1 MGKLP
6 TQRRK
11 SMAKESNERLV
22 AVMFENEHG
31 AEEMLATLRDLE
43 ARDALKLNDVVVLTR
58 GPKSESVF
66 VAGGNTTAGAGS
78 SLQKLNIAPDA
89 EVQQTTD
96 KRGRSVVKAGG
107 IGLLVGAL
115 LGGPVGGLLVGGLI
129 GALRDKG
136 IDNKFVNQ
144 IKDGLK
150 PDSSAILLLVES
162 ADAEQVLA
170 AIRPLKGTV
179 LHTTLS
185 DEMDK
190 TLRDALRN
198 RE

>member
-1 MGKLP
+1 
-6 TQRRK
+6 
-11 SMAKESNERLV
+11 MAKESNERLV
-22 AVMFENEHG
+22 AILFEGQNG

-43 ARDALKLNDVVVLTR
+43 ARDALKLDDVVVLTR
-58 GPKSESVF
+58 GPVGENVI

-78 SLQKLNIAPDA
+78 SLQKVHVAPDA

-96 KRGRSVVKAGG
+96 KRGRRVLKTSG
-107 IGLLVGAL
+107 IGLIVGTL
-115 LGGPVGGLLVGGLI
+115 LGGPVGGMLVGGLI

-136 IDNKFVNQ
+136 VDNKFVNQ
-144 IKDGLK
+144 IRDGLK
-150 PDSSAILLLVES
+150 PDTSALLLLVES

-170 AIRPLKGTV
+170 AMRPLKGTV

-190 TLRDALRN
+190 QLRDALRN

>member
-1 MGKLP
+1 
-6 TQRRK
+6 
-11 SMAKESNERLV
+11 MAEKNNEKLV
-22 AVMFENEHG
+22 AILFEGEHT

-43 ARDALKLNDVVVLTR
+43 ARDAIKLADAVILTR
-58 GPKSESVF
+58 GPMSESVL

-78 SLQKLNIAPDA
+78 SLQTLKLAPDA
-89 EVQQTTD
+89 EVKQTTD
-96 KRGRSVVKAGG
+96 KRGRSVLKAGG
-107 IGLLVGAL
+107 IGLIVGTL

-129 GALRDKG
+129 GGLRDKG

-150 PDSSAILLLVES
+150 PDSSAVLLLVES
-162 ADAEQVLA
+162 ANADQVLES
-170 AIRPLKGTV
+170 IRSMKGTV

-190 TLRDALRN
+190 KLRDALRHL
-198 RE
+198 E